1 MGMAKATRMTVPLIS
16 VCIANYNGADVL
28 LPCIESV
35 LKQQCLASVEI
46 IVHDDNSSDDSVD
59 LVARTYPEV
68 RLIRSDTNVG
78 FCVSNNR
85 MAKAAGGQ
93 YLLLLNNDATLHEYA
108 LQSMLNAAQAGF
120 DGILSVPQYQAGTGQ
135 LLDRGCRMDWMLMPI
150 PIAASEVHHPATVMG
165 ACLWIPK
172 YLWARIG
179 GFPEWI
185 GSIAEDIFLCLGAW
199 HAGVGVRV
207 IDGSG
212 YDHVVG
218 LSFGGGKVVAGKLN
232 TTIRRR
238 FLSERNRL
246 CVLAV
251 FCPALLMPLALPLQ
265 IVELIGEGVA
275 ISLLKRNMRFLREVS
290 LAAIASAWS
299 LRSIVADERRRM
311 RKLFGAFPMRRWF
324 DLVAIIPQKL
334 RAVWRHGIPD
344 VH

>member
-1 MGMAKATRMTVPLIS
+1 MTAPLIS
-16 VCIANYNGADVL
+16 VCVANYNGADVL

-35 LKQQCLASVEI
+35 LKQQCVASVEI
-46 IVHDDNSSDDSVD
+46 IVHDDASFDGSAD
-59 LVARTYPEV
+59 LLAHTYPKI
-68 RLIRSDTNVG
+68 RLIRSNTNVG

-85 MAKAAGGQ
+85 MVNAADGK
-93 YLLLLNNDATLHEYA
+93 YILLLNNDTTLREGA
-108 LQSMLNAAQAGF
+108 LQLMLDAAQSGF

-150 PIAASEVHHPATVMG
+150 PIATSDAHCPATVMG

-172 YLWARIG
+172 NLWARIG

-185 GSIAEDIFLCLGAW
+185 GSIAEDVFLCLGAW
-199 HAGVGVRV
+199 HADVGVKV

-218 LSFGGGKVVAGKLN
+218 LSFGGGKAFAGKLS
-232 TTIRRR
+232 TTTRRR

-265 IVELIGEGVA
+265 ICELIGEGVA
-275 ISLLKRNMRFLREVS
+275 MSLLQRNVRFLREVS
-290 LAAIASAWS
+290 LAAITSAWR
-299 LRSIVADERRRM
+299 LRGIVADERRRM
-311 RKLFGAFPMRRWF
+311 HKLFGAFPMRRWF
-324 DLVAIIPQKL
+324 NLVTITPQKL
-334 RAVWRHGIPD
+334 RAIWRHGMPD